1 MINLQEVSS
10 EIDSPTK
17 NQTGDFPMG
26 LDCSD
31 VIPLLVQLLLND
43 TAGALNFSGVFEAQG
58 PKGPK
63 GDMGIQGVQGPPGL
77 KVSVIITTFS
87 VRPC

>member
-1 MINLQEVSS
+1 
-10 EIDSPTK
+10 
-17 NQTGDFPMG
+17 MG
-26 LDCSD
+26 LDYSD
-31 VIPLLVQLLLND
+31 VIPFLVQLLLND

-63 GDMGIQGVQGPPGL
+63 GDMGIRGVQGPPGL
-77 KVSVIITTFS
+77 KVSVIIRRFS